1 MTHIGSILK
10 TTPTTKWINNTK
22 MYTLGISCYYH
33 DSAAALLKDGH
44 VLAAV
49 EEERFTRKKFD
60 DGYPKMA
67 IDWCLDECAI
77 SPKQID
83 SIAFYDKPILKFE
96 RLLDNYIAV
105 APRGLYSFL
114 NTIPKWIHKRLWIK
128 NEIKKHL
135 KGFNGNIVFPDHH
148 MSHAAYAFYTSQ
160 FEQSAILTIDGVGE
174 WSTTSFGIGKN
185 DEIKLTNDI
194 RWPHSL
200 GLFYSAF
207 TYFLGFKVNEGEYK
221 LMGLSSYGKPKYY
234 DLIKDNLIDIKN
246 DGSIHLNMKYFAF
259 TYDKVMTNKNFA
271 DLFGIPPRKEGQKTE
286 QIHFDIGASA
296 QKILEDVILKMVNHI
311 SLKTKMKN
319 LCLGGGVAL
328 NGVANYKILKD
339 GPFDKIH
346 IPPSPGDAGSAVGC
360 AQYLYYIRNKQKR
373 IIENEYSKL
382 VQENVY
388 VGPSY
393 GNEIIEKFL
402 DSNNIKYEKF
412 DEESLLKKTVQLIS
426 TGNIVG
432 WYQGKMEW
440 GPRALG
446 NRSILADPRNSSMK
460 NILNEKIKHRES
472 FRPFAPSILEEHAS
486 EYFDIDIPS
495 PYMLMVAKVKKPE
508 IIPAVTHV
516 DGTGRLQTVSKDTN
530 PLYYN
535 LVDEFYKIT
544 GVPVLI
550 NTSMNVMG
558 EPIVNTPE
566 QAYQMIVKTD
576 MDYLVMGNNLVSR

>member
-1 MTHIGSILK
+1 
-10 TTPTTKWINNTK
+10 
-22 MYTLGISCYYH
+22 MYNLGISCYYH

-44 VLAAV
+44 VIAAV
-49 EEERFTRKKFD
+49 EEERFSRKKFD

-67 IDWCLDECAI
+67 IDWCLNECAI
-77 SPKQID
+77 SPEQID
-83 SIAFYDKPILKFE
+83 SVAFYDKPILKFE

-105 APRGLYSFL
+105 APRGMYSFL
-114 NTIPKWIHKRLWIK
+114 DTIPKWLHKRLWIK
-128 NEIKKHL
+128 NEIKNHL
-135 KGFNGNIVFPDHH
+135 KGFNGNIIFPEHH

-160 FEQSAILTIDGVGE
+160 FDESAILTIDGVGE
-174 WSTTSFGIGKN
+174 WSTASFGIAKN
-185 DEIKLTNDI
+185 NKIQLTNDI

-207 TYFLGFKVNEGEYK
+207 TYFLGFRVNEGEYK

-234 DLIKDNLIDIKN
+234 DLIKENLIDVKN

-259 TYDKVMTNKNFA
+259 TYDKVMTNENFA
-271 DLFGIPPRKEGQKTE
+271 QLFGIPPRKEDQKTE
-286 QIHFDIGASA
+286 QIHYDIGASA
-296 QKILEDVILKMVNHI
+296 QKVLEDVLLKMVNHI
-311 SLKTKMKN
+311 HSKTKMKN
-319 LCLGGGVAL
+319 LCIGGGVAL
-328 NGVANYKILKD
+328 NGVANYKVLKN
-339 GPFDKIH
+339 GPFDNVH
-346 IPPSPGDAGSAVGC
+346 IPPSPGDGGSAVGC
-360 AQYLYYIRNKQKR
+360 AQYLYFVHNNKKR
-373 IIENEYSKL
+373 IIENNHSKL
-382 VQENVY
+382 IQENVY

-393 GNEIIEKFL
+393 SNEKIIKFL

-412 DEESLLKKTVQLIS
+412 EKQSLLKKTAQLIS

-446 NRSILADPRNSSMK
+446 NRSILADPRNASMK
-460 NILNEKIKHRES
+460 DILNEKIKHRES
-472 FRPFAPSILEEHAS
+472 FRPFAPSVLEEYAS
-486 EYFDIDIPS
+486 EYFDIDVPS

-516 DGTGRLQTVSKDTN
+516 DGTGRLQTVSNHAN
-530 PLYYN
+530 PLYYDLIN
-535 LVDEFYKIT
+535 EFFKIT
-544 GVPVLI
+544 GVPVII

-576 MDYLVMGNNLVSR
+576 MDCLVLGNNLIFSDG